1 MNYKRLLPEK
11 KWIILGIPVLF
22 IMGSLMHFLYELSG
36 RNVIVALFSPV
47 NESVWEHL
55 KMVVLPII
63 LWWSLYYIVKG
74 EKNKI
79 DKNKWFTSALIS
91 LLIALISIPFMFYFY
106 TGAFGIESVAI
117 DVIILFLS
125 IAFGQLLAL
134 FYYSNKGGINYI
146 IPVLIMIFIICIFMY
161 FTFNPPHLPLFMDS
175 QTGQYG
181 I

>member
-1 MNYKRLLPEK
+1 MNNKRLLPEE
-11 KWIILGIPVLF
+11 KWIILGIPILF
-22 IMGSLMHFLYELSG
+22 IVGSFMHFLYELSG
-36 RNVIVALFSPV
+36 ENIVVALFSPV
-47 NESVWEHL
+47 NESVWEHF
-55 KMVVLPII
+55 KMVVLPIT

-74 EKNKI
+74 KKYKI

-91 LLIALISIPFMFYFY
+91 LLVALILIPFMYYFY
-106 TGAFGIESVAI
+106 TGAFGVESVAVDI
-117 DVIILFLS
+117 IILFLS

-134 FYYSNKGGINYI
+134 HYYTYGDGISYI
-146 IPVLIMIFIICIFMY
+146 IPILIMIFIICIFMY